1 MNIKNKY
8 ISFGWFASYVYVPTF
23 IFLIS
28 RIFIKEFDIVFSAL
42 FFTVVTISS
51 LAAYYMTNKSLDKI
65 KADKLIAQTIPL
77 SFVFMIILAILVNVL
92 I

>member
-8 ISFGWFASYVYVPTF
+8 ISFGWFALYVYVPTL

-28 RIFIKEFDIVFSAL
+28 RVFIKEFDIVFTAL
-42 FFTVVTISS
+42 FFTVVTVSS
-51 LAAYYMTNKSLDKI
+51 LSAYYITNKSLDKI